1 MLLTYWQ
8 IKKNDFDLY
17 LDENEGSLN
26 ITQLIRDVDA
36 NEELDFSYGGLGQVG
51 LQILVDVIKQ
61 KNNKVRENFIKS

>member
-8 IKKNDFDLY
+8 IEKNDFDFH
-17 LDENEGSLN
+17 LDENKGSVN

-36 NEELDFSYGGLGQVG
+36 KEDLHVSTDLGQVG

-61 KNNKVRENFIKS
+61 KNNKVRENFVKS

>member
-8 IKKNDFDLY
+8 IKENDFDFY
-17 LDENEGSLN
+17 LDENKGSLN

-36 NEELDFSYGGLGQVG
+36 NEELHVSTRLGQVG

-61 KNNKVRENFIKS
+61 KNNKVRENFVNS

>member
-8 IKKNDFDLY
+8 IKKNDFDFY
-17 LDENEGSLN
+17 LDENKGSLN

-36 NEELDFSYGGLGQVG
+36 KEDLVVSTRLGQVG

-61 KNNKVRENFIKS
+61 KNNKVRENFVKS